1 MNKRLNELDALR
13 GIAALLV
20 VFFHFT
26 MKKNNF
32 DHFFKLGTTGVDL
45 FFMISGFVIFMSLER
60 ISKGIDFAINRL
72 SRLYPTYWFSVTF
85 TFTVFSLV
93 TICKEESSAIYIL
106 KYLGN
111 MTMFQFYLMIPNL
124 DGPYWTLIIEM
135 NFYIILLILFQLK
148 LIKSINIISV
158 ITCSITIV
166 ATIFFGD
173 FNFVKQ
179 IIFWAPILQF
189 FPLFFAGM
197 VFYKIY
203 NREGK
208 LLQNYL
214 LIVFCLFCQML
225 LFQYAGS
232 SNKYINQSQYNLMLT
247 IYFLIF
253 TFFVNNKLGV
263 IVNKITLFLG
273 KISYALYLVHQ
284 YISIEIIIP
293 FFYNKIGLN
302 FWVTS
307 LFIAL
312 PIIILIA
319 TFITFK
325 IEVPY
330 SKKMKEKLKI
340 AWVKYSTN

>member
-1 MNKRLNELDALR
+1 
-13 GIAALLV
+13 
-20 VFFHFT
+20 
-26 MKKNNF
+26 
-32 DHFFKLGTTGVDL
+32 
-45 FFMISGFVIFMSLER
+45 
-60 ISKGIDFAINRL
+60 
-72 SRLYPTYWFSVTF
+72 
-85 TFTVFSLV
+85 
-93 TICKEESSAIYIL
+93 
-106 KYLGN
+106 
-111 MTMFQFYLMIPNL
+111 
-124 DGPYWTLIIEM
+124 
-135 NFYIILLILFQLK
+135 
-148 LIKSINIISV
+148 
-158 ITCSITIV
+158 
-166 ATIFFGD
+166 
-173 FNFVKQ
+173 
-179 IIFWAPILQF
+179 
-189 FPLFFAGM
+189 
-197 VFYKIY
+197 
-203 NREGK
+203 
-208 LLQNYL
+208 
-214 LIVFCLFCQML
+214 ML